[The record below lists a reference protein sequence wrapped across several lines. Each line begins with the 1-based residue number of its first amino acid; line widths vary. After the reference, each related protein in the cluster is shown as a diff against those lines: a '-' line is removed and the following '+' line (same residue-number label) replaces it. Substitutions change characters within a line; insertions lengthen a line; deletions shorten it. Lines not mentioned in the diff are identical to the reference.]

1 MEPARVVVLD
11 SGVLLTQGVAARL
24 RQEGLDVA
32 VVQADGVDLVA
43 SLRALRPTAIVVDS
57 AQIAPAVLIAR
68 IAADCPGISVVGL
81 DLRSPNV
88 EVLHRQLLKAPTIR
102 ALVASISGAP
112 CPDAGD
118 APGQEGVEG

>member
-11 SGVLLTQGVAARL
+11 SGVLLTQGLAARL
-24 RQEGLDVA
+24 RQEGLDVE
-32 VVQADGVDLVA
+32 VMSPGDDDLIA
-43 SLRALRPTAIVVDS
+43 SLRSLRPRAVVVDS
-57 AQIAPAVLIAR
+57 AQIEPAVLIAR

-81 DLRSPNV
+81 NLRSPNV

-118 APGQEGVEG
+118 APGHEGVEG